1 MFTHFLSG
9 LELDQK
15 GALKLLDLAQKIKAN
30 PVDFSQALAGK
41 SVVTLF
47 EKPSLRTRLSFD
59 IGINK
64 LGGHAVYLD
73 SQNGAMGARESV
85 KDFAL
90 NISTWA
96 DGIVA
101 RVNAHKTLTTLAE
114 YSSVPVVNS

>member
-64 LGGHAVYLD
+64 LGGHAVY
-73 SQNGAMGARESV
+73 SR
-85 KDFAL
+85 
-90 NISTWA
+90 
-96 DGIVA
+96 GIKLMIILGKFGGVF
-101 RVNAHKTLTTLAE
+101 
-114 YSSVPVVNS
+114 S

>member
-9 LELDQK
+9 LELFK
-15 GALKLLDLAQKIKAN
+15 GALKLLGLAQKIKAN
-30 PVDFSQALAGK
+30 PVDLVLLAGK

-85 KDFAL
+85 KDL
-90 NISTWA
+90 
-96 DGIVA
+96 
-101 RVNAHKTLTTLAE
+101 L
-114 YSSVPVVNS
+114 